1 MSQMNVI
8 AHPYAQAIFR
18 IAKENKKEQL
28 WMSTLDELSQL
39 VQNNDF
45 KAILNNPK
53 VDKEQIISVVK
64 SVLKNDA
71 NSEVVNLIEILAEN
85 DRILSLVEVSSIF
98 RELVLEDQKRS
109 DAVIES
115 AYEMSKAELE
125 EFEQILSKKFGKT
138 ITATVKVNPELIAG
152 IKVTI
157 NDKVID
163 GSVKGRL
170 ENLATG
176 LTK

>member
-8 AHPYAQAIFR
+8 AYPYAQALFK
-18 IAKENKKEQL
+18 IAKETNQQKA
-28 WMSTLDELSQL
+28 WMCALSDLSEVVSNQ
-39 VQNNDF
+39 DF
-45 KAILNNPK
+45 KDILNNPK
-53 VDKEQIISVVK
+53 VGTEQISSVIK
-64 SVLKNDA
+64 SVLKQDA
-71 NSEVVNLIEILAEN
+71 NKEVMNLIEVLAAN
-85 DRILSLVEVSSIF
+85 DRILALAEIYHVF

-109 DAVIES
+109 DAIIET
-115 AYEMSKAELE
+115 AYDMSKTEVE
-125 EFEQILSKKFGKT
+125 EFEHILSKKFGKT
-138 ITATVKVNPELIAG
+138 ITATVKINPELIAG

-170 ENLATG
+170 DNLTAE